1 MDQQQVA
8 HIRVML
14 RYLSDR
20 LHHLLRE
27 QRLAYRLRI
36 FLSVSTG
43 RVILDTYTPA
53 SQLTKAFK
61 VVQEVLDNY
70 VQVLLAFYISV
81 KSSFQNVLSLSMHNI
96 LRVLLNGTTLLLSQP
111 RVQRSSTGLRRR
123 RLCQVW

>member
-1 MDQQQVA
+1 MQTHGSTTSCLTYLQVA

-27 QRLAYRLRI
+27 QRLAYRLGM

-53 SQLTKAFK
+53 PQLTKAFK
-61 VVQEVLDNY
+61 VVQVVLDNY
-70 VQVLLAFYISV
+70 VQVLLYIFL
-81 KSSFQNVLSLSMHNI
+81 SF
-96 LRVLLNGTTLLLSQP
+96 
-111 RVQRSSTGLRRR
+111 
-123 RLCQVW
+123 